1 MSYINKRFYNE
12 YIHALHERHQYD
24 RQSLCRLQSVSISD
38 IVLLIDVNLLP
49 LRWKK
54 GRITKLIKGNDGLMR
69 IVSLDTIESF
79 TKTIQCI
86 NRPLQHVIL
95 LEFKAISQSNYNI
108 EIIDSDNSETVIRS
122 DEPRLR
128 LVATV
133 NADILGSLRKL

>member
-1 MSYINKRFYNE
+1 
-12 YIHALHERHQYD
+12 
-24 RQSLCRLQSVSISD
+24 
-38 IVLLIDVNLLP
+38 
-49 LRWKK
+49 
-54 GRITKLIKGNDGLMR
+54 MR

-86 NRPLQHVIL
+86 NRLLQHVIL